1 MKFWDKGFRSH
12 EGLLDKA
19 KQVNSIFSAVGYASD
34 VLEAVSIE
42 YSDRTEAR
50 ILKIVRML
58 RNEIDELEVDF
69 EIKASDY
76 MDKLQDGNFLP

>member
-1 MKFWDKGFRSH
+1 MKFWAKEFLSH

-19 KQVNSIFSAVGYASD
+19 RQVNDIISAVGYASD
-34 VLEAVSIE
+34 VLEHASEKYPV
-42 YSDRTEAR
+42 RAEAK

-58 RNEIDELEVDF
+58 RQEIRELEFDF
-69 EIKASDY
+69 EVKASDY